1 MTESKPDQ
9 TRKDTDRSKN
19 QSKGEITRD
28 RLMDVA
34 EAHLSRVGYRGLS
47 LLEVARE
54 VGISKPSVYYHFP
67 EGKEQL
73 FVAIAHRSLRRVR
86 EGMERAMSG
95 ADDGATKLRAA
106 TVWLMTQSEEGNPLK
121 ELDDVSR
128 FVDEQHQEALSEGF
142 RDSCYGPIR
151 RVISS
156 AIESREFR
164 EDDPDFLTWSFLGLV
179 SGMLDVERT
188 TFSSSSLAFHTFQG
202 GDDVA
207 ERMMNLFLNG
217 ALL

>member
-1 MTESKPDQ
+1 
-9 TRKDTDRSKN
+9 
-19 QSKGEITRD
+19 
-28 RLMDVA
+28 MDVA

-95 ADDGATKLRAA
+95 AGGGATKLRAA
-106 TVWLMTQSEEGNPLK
+106 AVWLMTQSEEGNPLK

-128 FVDEQHQEALSEGF
+128 FVDERHQEALTEGF
-142 RDSCYGPIR
+142 QDSCYGPIR
-151 RVISS
+151 REISS
-156 AIESREFR
+156 AIESGEFR
-164 EDDPDFLTWSFLGLV
+164 EGDPDFLTWSFLGLA

-188 TFSSSSLAFHTFQG
+188 TFNSPALHTFQG

-207 ERMMNLFLNG
+207 ERMINLFLNG
-217 ALL
+217 VLQ

>member
-1 MTESKPDQ
+1 MKAEPNRS
-9 TRKDTDRSKN
+9 RKSAN
-19 QSKGEITRD
+19 QAKGEATRE

-34 EAHLSRVGYRGLS
+34 ESHLAQLGYRGLS
-47 LLEVARE
+47 LLEVSRE

-73 FVAIAHRSLRRVR
+73 FVAVAHRSLRRVR
-86 EGMERAMSG
+86 EGMGRVMSEGTDG
-95 ADDGATKLRAA
+95 ADKLRAA
-106 TVWLMTQSEEGNPLK
+106 ASWLMAQSEEGNPLK

-128 FVDEQHQEALSEGF
+128 FVDEHHQEALSEGF
-142 RDSCYGPIR
+142 QDSCYEPIR

-156 AIESREFR
+156 AIESGEFR
-164 EDDPDFLTWSFLGLV
+164 EGDPTFLTWSFLGLA

-188 TFSSSSLAFHTFQG
+188 TFSSPTPHTLQG
-202 GDDVA
+202 DNDVA

-217 ALL
+217 VLR